1 MNTSH
6 FFFPS
11 LLPMD
16 SPGSARRRR
25 ALRGMLGITLLI
37 GSLGLTACGA
47 PGASAPSETREDRYA
62 RAEGGAR
69 PVAPRAPGGV
79 VGPQTPGA
87 APRGEG
93 RRRTWFVVLPEPGAV
108 PWLRDRGVDLAD
120 GKTTTRGGRGRV
132 AGGGRLDVRDHLRRL
147 ARAQQRLAPRIQAA
161 GGIVIGR
168 LTRLAN
174 ALLVVAP
181 PAVAGVLRRL
191 PGVTRVEPVP
201 RYHRQSGVSVPLI
214 GAPQLWTPPTNL
226 LGRGVRVGVVDSGID
241 YTHAAF
247 GGTGLV
253 ADYESNDPTVIE
265 AGSFPTARVVGG
277 WDFAGDAYDSGDGAA
292 DVPQPDADPLDCP
305 RPDSSGHGTH
315 VASILGSGGVRADG
329 TAYPGPYDE
338 TLDLAGFR
346 VAPGVAP
353 AAELYALKVFGCG
366 GSSSLVS
373 LALEWAADPNEDGQ
387 LADRLDVVNLSLGSK
402 FGLGSTSQEVVENL
416 IALGTVV
423 LAASGNTDSDV
434 KRVRPFYLSDAP
446 GVVPAVISVANTYKE
461 ATRFRQLEILGSGSG
476 GEPLGPFPLSE
487 GRDNPTLATTGT
499 VSGPL
504 VRPARREG
512 CDPFQNAADFPGA
525 VALVDRGGCTF
536 DTKFTHA
543 ETAGAVAVVVV
554 DYSDAD
560 LPWSMTSI
568 SAALPGGLLRTRDG
582 ARLHA
587 ALDAG
592 APLEAVLNASAWYPR
607 EAGPD
612 YVRGNSCRGPSVWDG
627 LLKPDLAAPGTH
639 ILAAA
644 SGTGH
649 EPVSKSGT
657 SMAAPHVAG
666 LAALLLEAAA
676 QRSPPERPSP
686 LEVKARLMS
695 TAVAPRDLEGRPF
708 PVSLAGAGRA
718 QAEAALHAAAYLTV
732 LDDHG
737 GGGQPAGRVSVGF
750 GEHVIDAPLE
760 VTRTMRLIHR
770 GDGTAGGGPLTYDT
784 SATAPCAPCGP
795 GVTVQ
800 VTPSEVTVGPGAH
813 ADLTVRL
820 VVDPAALPPPTPDA
834 VTPTVGFRDVGRH
847 FITELDG
854 HLELTASPPGQ
865 AATLRLPYHAL
876 VRAANR
882 RQAAAPRGCQVTA
895 GPRPVRVPL
904 QGPHTLDASAVTSAF
919 VALPD
924 AEADPLLALG
934 VSHNLEAAATDPDL
948 RRTLYFGVATR
959 LPWRLPARYTRSA
972 VGLHLD
978 LDADGETDYR
988 VAMDSESGEEGD
1000 DDDEGNADIFSVRIY
1015 ADGDDPAETYTPA
1028 RVNVVDPRRLDT
1040 YVHQNSV
1047 WVLPV
1052 PLAELGL
1059 LAVPASLG
1067 VRGYARQPDE
1077 EIVYGEFVYFD
1088 PTALPM
1094 DTTAGGVRA
1103 GRFGPTP
1110 LHEGDTV
1117 QVTQITDPPPD
1128 ALAPTLLLLHH
1139 SNVADARLETVS
1151 LAEADAAYEQGDVGV
1166 AVDTTVDATGPLH
1179 SGQPRTLEFLVE
1191 NHGAGS
1197 VGGVTL
1203 ELSAQSAVARLTRLS
1218 ALAEVGGGACGEAT
1232 GPAESLTLRCALGDL
1247 AEGDTVIVRVTLT
1260 AELPALMPV
1269 TGRLQ
1274 LTGRV
1279 DTALGCPAPAANDEA
1294 AAWLAVIRPAT
1305 PAEPEPD
1312 PGCGCGVPPDGAEAP
1327 LWPGLLLLLIGGG
1340 VLATRWRHA
1349 GRG

>member
-1 MNTSH
+1 MNTPL

-11 LLPMD
+11 LSAMD
-16 SPGSARRRR
+16 SPGAARRRR
-25 ALRGMLGITLLI
+25 ALRGLLGLALLFDM
-37 GSLGLTACGA
+37 LGLTACGA
-47 PGASAPSETREDRYA
+47 PGASAPSESRVDRHA
-62 RAEGGAR
+62 RVEGGAR
-69 PVAPRAPGGV
+69 PVAPLPPAGA
-79 VGPQTPGA
+79 VGLRTPGA
-87 APRGEG
+87 APQDDGL
-93 RRRTWFVVLPEPGAV
+93 RRTWFVVLPEPGAV
-108 PWLRDRGVDLAD
+108 PWLRDRGVDLAE
-120 GKTTTRGGRGRV
+120 GGHAALGG
-132 AGGGRLDVRDHLRRL
+132 AGASRGRLDVRDQLQRL
-147 ARAQQRLAPRIQAA
+147 ARAQRRLSPRIQAA

-174 ALLVVAP
+174 ALVVVAP
-181 PAVAGVLRRL
+181 TAVADALRRL

-201 RYHRQSGVSVPLI
+201 RYHRQSGVSVPLL
-214 GAPQLWTPPTNL
+214 GAPQLWTPPSDL
-226 LGRGVRVGVVDSGID
+226 RGRGVRVGVVDSGID

-247 GGTGLV
+247 GGTGVV

-292 DVPQPDADPLDCP
+292 DVPQPDPDPLDCP

-329 TAYPGPYDE
+329 TAYPGPYDD
-338 TLDLAGFR
+338 TLDFAEFE

-366 GSSSLVS
+366 GSTSLVS

-423 LAASGNTDSDV
+423 VAASGNTGSDV

-461 ATRFRQLEILGSGSG
+461 ATRFRQLEILGTSGG
-476 GEPLGPFPLSE
+476 GEPLGPFPLAE
-487 GRDNPTLATTGT
+487 GRDNPTLESTGT

-543 ETAGAVAVVVV
+543 EAARAVAVVVV

-568 SAALPGGLLRTRDG
+568 SAALPGGLVRTADG

-592 APLEAVLNASAWYPR
+592 APLEAVLDASAWYPR
-607 EAGPD
+607 AAGPD

-644 SGTGH
+644 SGTGR

-676 QRSPPERPSP
+676 QRSPPGRPSP

-732 LDDHG
+732 LKDDG
-737 GGGQPAGRVSVGF
+737 GGGQPSGRVSVGF
-750 GEHVIDAPLE
+750 GEHVVDAPLE
-760 VTRTMRLIHR
+760 VTRTVRLTHR
-770 GDGTAGGGPLTYDT
+770 GDGSGGGGSLTYDT
-784 SATAPCAPCGP
+784 AATAPCAQCGP

-800 VTPSEVTVGPGAH
+800 VTPSEVTVGPGEH
-813 ADLTVRL
+813 ADLSVRL
-820 VVDPAALPPPTPDA
+820 VVNPAALPPPAPDA
-834 VTPTVGFRDVGRH
+834 VTPSVGFRDVGRH

-854 HLELTASPPGQ
+854 HLELTASSPGE
-865 AATLRLPYHAL
+865 AVTLRLPYHAL

-882 RQAAAPRGCQVTA
+882 RQAAAPRGCLVTT
-895 GPRPVRVPL
+895 GPRPIRVPL
-904 QGPHTLDASAVTSAF
+904 QGPRTLDASAVTSAF
-919 VALPD
+919 VSLPG

-934 VSHNLEAAATDPDL
+934 VSHNLKAADADPDL

-978 LDADGETDYR
+978 LDGDRETDYR

-1028 RVNVVDPRRLDT
+1028 RVNAVDPRRLDT

-1059 LAVPASLG
+1059 LGVPSSLG

-1088 PTALPM
+1088 PTALPL
-1094 DTTAGGVRA
+1094 DTTSEGVRA

-1110 LHEGDTV
+1110 LHDGDV
-1117 QVTQITDPPPD
+1117 VRVTQITDPPSGAP
-1128 ALAPTLLLLHH
+1128 APTLLMLHH
-1139 SNVADARLETVS
+1139 TNVADARLETVS

-1166 AVDTTVDATGPLH
+1166 TVNTTGEATAALL
-1179 SGQPRTLEFLVE
+1179 SGQPRTLEFRVE
-1191 NHGAGS
+1191 NHGPGA
-1197 VGGVTL
+1197 VGEVTL
-1203 ELSAQSAVARLTRLS
+1203 QLSARPVVAELTRWS
-1218 ALAEVGGGACGEAT
+1218 ALAEVGGGACGEST
-1232 GPAESLTLRCALGDL
+1232 GPSEAPTLRCTLGDL
-1247 AEGDTVIVRVTLT
+1247 AEGDAVIVRVTVT
-1260 AELPALMPV
+1260 AELPPLMPV

-1279 DTALGCPAPAANDEA
+1279 DTALGCPAPTANDEA
-1294 AAWLAVIRPAT
+1294 AAELGVIRPPT
-1305 PAEPEPD
+1305 PTQPQPE
-1312 PGCGCGVPPDGAEAP
+1312 PGCGCGTAPGGAGAP
-1327 LWPGLLLLLIGGG
+1327 FGPAVLLIIGGG
-1340 VLATRWRHA
+1340 VLAARRRRA
-1349 GRG
+1349 ERA